1 MKIFLDTANIAEIK
15 RINQLGIVD
24 GVTTNPSLVS
34 KEGRDFEEVIKDIC
48 SVVPGP
54 VSAEVIGL
62 THDEMVNEARQIAKW
77 ADNVVVKIPMTQ
89 EGLKAVHTLSQ
100 EGIKTNVTLIF
111 SAAQALLAMKAGA
124 TFVSPFIGRLED
136 IGTDAYQLIAD
147 IRQIIDVY
155 GFSTEI
161 IAASVRNPYHFEM
174 SAKLGAHIATVPS
187 SLFEKLM
194 AHPLTDQGI
203 EGFLKDWEK
212 FQNK

>member
-174 SAKLGAHIATVPS
+174 SAKLGAHITTVPS

>member
-89 EGLKAVHTLSQ
+89 EGLKAVHTLAQ

>member
-34 KEGRDFEEVIKDIC
+34 KEGRNFEEVIKDIC